1 LTPPT
6 GESHALQPGPYPPDL
21 SRWNSYG
28 CFTTDFSRAP
38 SRLACRT
45 RTIWQYRYVPALSRL
60 LPAIPGVSRTRL
72 PSASIRP
79 LRRPNGEVLSPPHGC
94 MMLRGARFPR
104 STHTRHD
111 RGGRLLYPEA
121 RGVHTTG
128 DGSPA
133 AACRLHQRPGPTTR
147 VPIPSSQA
155 HDHEA
160 SSEVHSRSPVRSSPR
175 PVAPPDGTGALR
187 LLPRAPHP
195 QQTGP
200 TRRTS
205 KRGPISNTDQELRTR
220 HTRSPIC
227 AFTRHARPRVA
238 PHR

>member
-21 SRWNSYG
+21 SRWNAYG

-94 MMLRGARFPR
+94 MMLRGARFTCSAR
-104 STHTRHD
+104 MRHG
-111 RGGRLLYPEA
+111 RGGCLLYPGA
-121 RGVHTTG
+121 AVSSRPAQPLW
-128 DGSPA
+128 SAPA
-133 AACRLHQRPGPTTR
+133 ASQRPALYPTETSHQR
-147 VPIPSSQA
+147 S
-155 HDHEA
+155 
-160 SSEVHSRSPVRSSPR
+160 
-175 PVAPPDGTGALR
+175 
-187 LLPRAPHP
+187 
-195 QQTGP
+195 
-200 TRRTS
+200 
-205 KRGPISNTDQELRTR
+205 
-220 HTRSPIC
+220 C
-227 AFTRHARPRVA
+227 
-238 PHR
+238 